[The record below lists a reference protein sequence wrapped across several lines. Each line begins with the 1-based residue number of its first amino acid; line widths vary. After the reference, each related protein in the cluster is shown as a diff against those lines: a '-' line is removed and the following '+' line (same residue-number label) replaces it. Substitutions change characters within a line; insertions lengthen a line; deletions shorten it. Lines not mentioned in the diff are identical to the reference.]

1 MAVLPTLSPAPVK
14 IPHVIAWTGLVWLA
28 MMLLADLL
36 LLGPTAGILLCR
48 LPVLV
53 CLLGWLTGRP
63 AGWPMAGLTALAALA
78 GQSIAV
84 ALWAGVAAPGV
95 MLAAG
100 ALALG
105 LPAGLLGRT
114 FRSDDVFSTD
124 SGPDA
129 DSVADIRA
137 AESVPK
143 PVLRIAGDSIQAHL
157 AVLGDGLDRLAYGAD
172 GARIRPLCAEVKQ
185 IRIAVEQTLGA
196 PPQQPARPLRAPP
209 DVNAAASPA
218 PPATAPIRRP
228 LSILLVDDDVVGRTL
243 TRLLLEKDG
252 HEVEE
257 TDDAKM
263 ALEMALMEGPELALV
278 SARIGR
284 HRGLALAWCI
294 QRGKGPPVILLR
306 GPADRAMEADIQRA
320 GLRGVLDKPVT
331 PAGLEAVLDAVLDAF
346 LASNGPAETTSAGG
360 GEELNQELLADHL
373 RLLGPERL
381 GQIIDSFLSNAPE
394 TLENAAKAAREGDV
408 HNLGRAAHKLA
419 SGALTVGAATLAAL
433 AKGIDT
439 AAKRNE
445 GEAALSQARQLPT
458 QWLEAKAALTRFRQ
472 GL

>member
-1 MAVLPTLSPAPVK
+1 MAILPPPSASPVK
-14 IPHVIAWTGLVWLA
+14 TWRAIRWAGLVWLA
-28 MMLLADLL
+28 VLLAADLL
-36 LLGPTAGILLCR
+36 ILGPSAGILLCR
-48 LPVLV
+48 LPALL
-53 CLLGWLTGRP
+53 CLLGWISGRP
-63 AGWPMAGLTALAALA
+63 AGWPLAGLTALTALA
-78 GQSIAV
+78 GQSVSI
-84 ALWAGVAAPGV
+84 ALWAKGGVPGPLLV
-95 MLAAG
+95 AG
-100 ALALG
+100 GLALS
-105 LPAGLLGRT
+105 LPAILLGRV
-114 FRSDDVFSTD
+114 FRSEHPF
-124 SGPDA
+124 PA
-129 DSVADIRA
+129 DSNPDSEGAPDPRMV
-137 AESVPK
+137 ESVPK
-143 PVLRIAGDSIQAHL
+143 PVLRIAGDNIQARL

-196 PPQQPARPLRAPP
+196 PPQQPARPLRDPP
-209 DVNAAASPA
+209 QPHAAAA
-218 PPATAPIRRP
+218 PPASQAPPVRRA

-252 HEVEE
+252 HVVEE

-294 QRGKGPPVILLR
+294 HRGKGPPVILLR

-331 PAGLEAVLDAVLDAF
+331 PAGLEAVLDAF
-346 LASNGPAETTSAGG
+346 LASAGPAEAMSPAGA
-360 GEELNQELLADHL
+360 ELNQELLADHL

-419 SGALTVGAATLAAL
+419 SGALTVGATALAAL

-445 GEAALSQARQLPT
+445 GDAALAQAQLLPA

>member
-1 MAVLPTLSPAPVK
+1 MAILPPLSASPVK
-14 IPHVIAWTGLVWLA
+14 TLRTIRWAGLVWLA
-28 MMLLADLL
+28 VLLVTDLL
-36 LLGPTAGILLCR
+36 TLGASAGILLCR
-48 LPVLV
+48 LPALL
-53 CLLGWLTGRP
+53 CLLGWISGRP
-63 AGWPMAGLTALAALA
+63 AGWPLAGLTALTALA
-78 GQSIAV
+78 GQSVSI
-84 ALWAGVAAPGV
+84 ALWAKGGAPGPLLV
-95 MLAAG
+95 AG
-100 ALALG
+100 GLALS
-105 LPAGLLGRT
+105 LPAILLGRI
-114 FRSDDVFSTD
+114 FRFDNLFPVD
-124 SGPDA
+124 SAPDGEGTP
-129 DSVADIRA
+129 DLRA
-137 AESVPK
+137 VESVPK
-143 PVLRIAGDSIQAHL
+143 PVLRIAGDTIQARL

-172 GARIRPLCAEVKQ
+172 GARIRPLCIEVKQ

-196 PPQQPARPLRAPP
+196 PPQQPARPLRDPAPAS
-209 DVNAAASPA
+209 AAAA
-218 PPATAPIRRP
+218 PPASAPPPVRRA

-263 ALEMALMEGPELALV
+263 ALEMALMEGPELALI
-278 SARIGR
+278 SSRIGR

-294 QRGKGPPVILLR
+294 HRGKGPPVILLR

-331 PAGLEAVLDAVLDAF
+331 PARLEAILDAF
-346 LASNGPAETTSAGG
+346 QASRGPAEAASPAVGHG
-360 GEELNQELLADHL
+360 ADLNQELLADHL

-381 GQIIDSFLSNAPE
+381 GQIIDSFLSNGPE

-419 SGALTVGAATLAAL
+419 SGALTVGAAALAAL

-445 GEAALSQARQLPT
+445 GDAALAQAQALPA

>member
-1 MAVLPTLSPAPVK
+1 MAVLPPLSASPVK
-14 IPHVIAWTGLVWLA
+14 TLRAIRWAGLVWLA
-28 MMLLADLL
+28 VLLAADLL
-36 LLGPTAGILLCR
+36 ILGPSAGILLCR
-48 LPVLV
+48 LPALL
-53 CLLGWLTGRP
+53 CLLGWISGRP
-63 AGWPMAGLTALAALA
+63 AGWPLAGLTALTALV
-78 GQSIAV
+78 GQSLAI
-84 ALWAGVAAPGV
+84 ALWAKGAAPGPLLV
-95 MLAAG
+95 AG
-100 ALALG
+100 GLALS
-105 LPAGLLGRT
+105 LPAILLGRL
-114 FRSDDVFSTD
+114 FRSDHSF
-124 SGPDA
+124 PA
-129 DSVADIRA
+129 DSAPEGEGAPDPMAV
-137 AESVPK
+137 ESVPK
-143 PVLRIAGDSIQAHL
+143 PVLRIAGDNIQARL

-185 IRIAVEQTLGA
+185 IRTAVEQTLGA
-196 PPQQPARPLRAPP
+196 PPQQPARPLRDPP
-209 DVNAAASPA
+209 QPHAAAAPTVSPA
-218 PPATAPIRRP
+218 PPARRA

-294 QRGKGPPVILLR
+294 HRGKGPPVILLR

-331 PAGLEAVLDAVLDAF
+331 PAGLEAVLDAF
-346 LASNGPAETTSAGG
+346 LASSGPAEAASPDVDNGAD
-360 GEELNQELLADHL
+360 LNQELLADHL

-419 SGALTVGAATLAAL
+419 SGALTVGAAALAAL

-445 GEAALSQARQLPT
+445 GEAALAQAQALPA